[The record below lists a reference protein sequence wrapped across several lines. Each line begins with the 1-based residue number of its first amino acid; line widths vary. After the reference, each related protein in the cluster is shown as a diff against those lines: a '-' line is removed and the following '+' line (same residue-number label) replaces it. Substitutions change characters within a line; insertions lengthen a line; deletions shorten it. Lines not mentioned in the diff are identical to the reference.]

1 MKMIPRSKE
10 SKIVWDLCNDILN
23 IVRDLKGLPLRP
35 KKENPFY
42 VKEGGSN
49 AKQ

>member
-1 MKMIPRSKE
+1 MITKSID
-10 SKIVWDLCNDILN
+10 SKIKWDLCNDILN

-49 AKQ
+49 AK